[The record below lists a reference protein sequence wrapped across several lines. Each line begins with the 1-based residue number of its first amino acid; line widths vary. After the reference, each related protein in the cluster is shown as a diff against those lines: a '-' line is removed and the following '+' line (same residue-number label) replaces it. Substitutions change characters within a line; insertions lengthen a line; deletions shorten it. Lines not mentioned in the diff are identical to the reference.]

1 METKDTETLV
11 NFGSEVKAI
20 GDGRVS
26 GYLVRFSTETDP
38 DLTGDFFTKSTDFGE
53 VSSTPIL
60 YHHGLD
66 KTVGIRP
73 FGKGTLKMDE
83 VGVWIDAQLEMA
95 DAYQKAVYKLAEA
108 GKLGW
113 SSGTASHLVRREE
126 QGKAWHVVSWPLGLD
141 ASLTPTPAEPRND
154 VVPLKSIEIKT
165 LELEETEA
173 PVKSVESAPIT
184 ESITQ
189 VTRNTT
195 MEDPK
200 VTPAEPT
207 VEPTI
212 DVKALQAKVAE
223 MEAKMNAP
231 AVDPSGRRSAALN
244 LKTKAGDDE
253 IKAFNYWART
263 GDKGALR
270 NSETDSL
277 KTNYDFEE
285 GTQYYGQEVVPTQIA
300 NKIYELRDPLSFARA
315 GGCQVMPVGT
325 VTVWLPKEGGH
336 MDALTTTT
344 EKGAYVSTTVKP
356 LDKTIVTILKK
367 TSYIFATEELL
378 EDSVVDI
385 SSYIG
390 RRAAKALA
398 AAENYMAYT
407 ALAGDATAGV
417 TTAAHATITAA
428 EIVQQ
433 YYKLPAEYR
442 DNVSWMMNAATEG
455 YVRGLTGNWFNF
467 VSTSAGNVNP
477 GQPTGWLVEPSSKV
491 FNNTNFTSYA
501 SAGANK
507 TIFCSNLSACLV
519 LCERRG
525 LTILRDPYTL
535 STSGEVQF
543 SIASRFQFG
552 VVNTEANTYMTHPT

>member
-1 METKDTETLV
+1 METKESETLV

-20 GDGRVS
+20 GDGKVA
-26 GYLVRFSTETDP
+26 GYLVRFTTEQDP
-38 DLTGDFFTKSTDFGE
+38 DLTGDFFTKSTDFGD
-53 VSSTPIL
+53 VSATPVL

-66 KTVGIRP
+66 KTVGVRP
-73 FGKGTLKMDE
+73 FGKGQLKMDE
-83 VGVWIDAQLEMA
+83 VGIWIDAQLELA
-95 DAYQKAVYKLAEA
+95 DKYQQAVYKLVEQ

-126 QGKAWHVVSWPLGLD
+126 TGKAWHVLSWPLGLD

-154 VVPLKSIEIKT
+154 VVPLKSIEIKS
-165 LELEETEA
+165 LELEATED
-173 PVKSVESAPIT
+173 PVKVVTETPIT
-184 ESITQ
+184 ET
-189 VTRNTT
+189 VTETKEVKK

-200 VTPAEPT
+200 VDPKVEIPKVDENAEL
-207 VEPTI
+207 
-212 DVKALQAKVAE
+212 KAKVAAI
-223 MEAKMNAP
+223 EAKLAAP
-231 AVDPSGRRSAALN
+231 AIDPSGKRSTALN
-244 LKTKAGDDE
+244 LKTKPGDDAY
-253 IKAFNYWART
+253 KAYDFYLRT

-270 NSETDSL
+270 NSETESI

-285 GTQYYGQEVVPTQIA
+285 GTQYYGQEVVPTEIA

-325 VTVWLPKEGGH
+325 VTVWLPKEGAH

-344 EKGAYVSTTVKP
+344 EKGAYVSTTSKP

-378 EDSVVDI
+378 EDTVVDI
-385 SSYIG
+385 PSYIG

-398 AAENYMAYT
+398 VAENYMAYT
-407 ALAGDATAGV
+407 ALVADATVGV

-428 EIVQQ
+428 EVVAQ

-442 DNVSWMMNAATEG
+442 DSVAWMMNGATEG

-467 VSTSAGNVNP
+467 VPTSAGNLTP
-477 GQPTGWLVEPSSKV
+477 GQPTGWLVDPASKV
-491 FNNTNFTSYA
+491 FNNTNFISYA
-501 SAGANK
+501 TAGANK

-525 LTILRDPYTL
+525 LTIMRDPYTA
-535 STSGEVQF
+535 SSSGEIIFNV
-543 SIASRFQFG
+543 SARFQFG

>member
-1 METKDTETLV
+1 METKESETLV

-20 GDGRVS
+20 GDGKVA
-26 GYLVRFSTETDP
+26 GYLVRFTTEQDP
-38 DLTGDFFTKSTDFGE
+38 DLTGDFFTKSTDFGD
-53 VSSTPIL
+53 VSATPVL

-73 FGKGTLKMDE
+73 FGKGQLKMDE
-83 VGVWIDAQLEMA
+83 VGIWIDAQLELA
-95 DAYQKAVYKLAEA
+95 DKYQQAVYKLVEQ

-126 QGKAWHVVSWPLGLD
+126 TGKAWHVLSWPLGLD

-154 VVPLKSIEIKT
+154 VVPLKSIEIKS

-184 ESITQ
+184 EPTKIVIGNTQ
-189 VTRNTT
+189 

-200 VTPAEPT
+200 VEPT
-207 VEPTI
+207 VEPTV

-231 AVDPSGRRSAALN
+231 AIDTSGKRSTSIN
-244 LKTKAGDDE
+244 LKTKQGDDA

-270 NSETDSL
+270 NSEADEM
-277 KTNYDFEE
+277 KTNYDLENA
-285 GTQYYGQEVVPTQIA
+285 QYMGQEVVPTEIA

-315 GGCQVMPVGT
+315 GGCQVMPVST

-367 TSYIFATEELL
+367 TCYTFATEEVID
-378 EDSVVDI
+378 DSVVDL
-385 SSYIG
+385 SAYLG
-390 RRAAKALA
+390 RRFSKGLA

-407 ALAGDATAGV
+407 ALAATATAGV

-428 EIVQQ
+428 EVVAQ

-442 DNVSWMMNAATEG
+442 DNVSWMMAGVTEG
-455 YVRGLTGNWFNF
+455 YIRGLTGNWFNF
-467 VSTSAGNVNP
+467 VPTSAGNLTP
-477 GQPTGWLVEPSSKV
+477 GQPTGWLVDPSSKV
-491 FNNTNFTSYA
+491 FNNDNFTSYA
-501 SAGANK
+501 AAGANK
-507 TIFCSNLSACLV
+507 TIFCSNLNACLV
-519 LCERRG
+519 LCERKG
-525 LTILRDPYTL
+525 LTVLRDPFTL
-535 STSGEVQF
+535 SSTGIVQF
-543 SIASRFQFG
+543 SVSARFQFG